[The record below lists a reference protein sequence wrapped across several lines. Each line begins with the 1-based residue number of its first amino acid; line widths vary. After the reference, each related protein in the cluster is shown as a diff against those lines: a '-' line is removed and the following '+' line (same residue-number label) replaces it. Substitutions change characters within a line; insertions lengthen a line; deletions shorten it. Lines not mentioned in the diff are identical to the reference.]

1 MRDIHP
7 VLLELLRQRGITQ
20 DEDIAEYLSLK
31 PQKTYDPFLLLNMEA
46 GVDFIL
52 AKIREGKRICLY
64 GDYDADGIT
73 SICILRTVLSRLTD
87 NLCYYIPS
95 RFHEGYGLNRCAIQ
109 KLKDDRVDLIVT
121 VDCGST
127 SYDEVEFAKSL
138 GMSVVVTDHHS
149 IMDKKADCLLIN
161 PKQEDCP
168 YPFKGLAGCGVAFK
182 VAQAIREKTGLP
194 RALTNG
200 LLDIVA
206 IGTIGD
212 IVPLMDENRTLAKYG
227 LYEMNRSRRTGIAKL
242 VEAVSVHSDK
252 LASDQI
258 AYCIVPHLNAAGRM
272 HEAAIG
278 VDLLLSE
285 DERTASDL
293 AQELVRHNQERK
305 RVQEITFDEC
315 ISLKETQC
323 GDALFPIIRAENAHE
338 GITGIVAGKLKD
350 MYNQPV
356 IIATPC
362 EGVLKGTGRSTDKVD
377 MFRIL
382 DSFRHLF
389 IRFGGHHGACGFLI
403 AEENFP
409 EFKERANEALRQ
421 KLLEEPGLL
430 DAESHYDLVLTGRDM
445 TLDLVSQI
453 EKMEPFGCRNRRP
466 VFLLESV
473 EINGLQKMGRDG
485 IHVRFFARCRDGSR
499 AECVLFCK
507 AEQYA
512 ELLTG
517 ESPVNVMGTLQINQ
531 WNGTRKVQMLVDRI
545 CPASGTIS

>member
-1 MRDIHP
+1 
-7 VLLELLRQRGITQ
+7 
-20 DEDIAEYLSLK
+20 
-31 PQKTYDPFLLLNMEA
+31 
-46 GVDFIL
+46 
-52 AKIREGKRICLY
+52 
-64 GDYDADGIT
+64 
-73 SICILRTVLSRLTD
+73 
-87 NLCYYIPS
+87 
-95 RFHEGYGLNRCAIQ
+95 
-109 KLKDDRVDLIVT
+109 
-121 VDCGST
+121 
-127 SYDEVEFAKSL
+127 
-138 GMSVVVTDHHS
+138 
-149 IMDKKADCLLIN
+149 
-161 PKQEDCP
+161 
-168 YPFKGLAGCGVAFK
+168 
-182 VAQAIREKTGLP
+182 
-194 RALTNG
+194 
-200 LLDIVA
+200 
-206 IGTIGD
+206 
-212 IVPLMDENRTLAKYG
+212 
-227 LYEMNRSRRTGIAKL
+227 
-242 VEAVSVHSDK
+242 
-252 LASDQI
+252 
-258 AYCIVPHLNAAGRM
+258 M
-272 HEAAIG
+272 H
-278 VDLLLSE
+278 
-285 DERTASDL
+285 
-293 AQELVRHNQERK
+293 HNQERK

-323 GDALFPIIRAENAHE
+323 GDDIFPIIRAENAHE

-377 MFRIL
+377 MFHIL

-409 EFKERANEALRQ
+409 EFRERANEALRE
-421 KLLEEPGLL
+421 KLMEEPGLL

-445 TLDLVSQI
+445 TLDLVTQL

-473 EINGLQKMGRDG
+473 EVNGLQKMGRDG

-517 ESPVNVMGTLQINQ
+517 DSPVNVLGTLQINQ

-545 CPASGTIS
+545 CPASGTLS